1 MRDALYAGLTHAFHE
16 TEMAIYHKATDKAC
30 VLAFLEDGEMPI
42 RLMALSL
49 QNVVDGCLSSP
60 VGYLEGTYR
69 EPARR
74 GKGDCR
80 AMLSYG
86 MGWAKVQGCTALAT
100 DTELENLARVYR
112 DMP

>member
-74 GKGDCR
+74 GKGDCPRDAVLRNGLGEGTGLHR
-80 AMLSYG
+80 A
-86 MGWAKVQGCTALAT
+86 CH
-100 DTELENLARVYR
+100 
-112 DMP
+112 